1 MKKTTQN
8 IVIAIVITI
17 ILFALICVV
26 YQQFRKQP
34 IEQDKLGV
42 GEVLPDA
49 NNGLDDMLDNILD
62 SNIES
67 NGEKNNDSENN
78 SIAAAG
84 KETVAD
90 ENAMT
95 PKEAKAISLVKDKW
109 TEKFGNT
116 DGIDFNISIQN
127 DGKYL
132 VTVYDTKTTQTIS
145 GYIVDVTTGIINE
158 K

>member
-1 MKKTTQN
+1 MKKTTKN

-67 NGEKNNDSENN
+67 NEEK
-78 SIAAAG
+78 IMILRII
-84 KETVAD
+84 VLQQQ
-90 ENAMT
+90 
-95 PKEAKAISLVKDKW
+95 AKKQL
-109 TEKFGNT
+109 
-116 DGIDFNISIQN
+116 Q
-127 DGKYL
+127 
-132 VTVYDTKTTQTIS
+132 TKMQ
-145 GYIVDVTTGIINE
+145 
-158 K
+158 

>member
-1 MKKTTQN
+1 MGNVTETSYNVAKHPYLASSEIVTAENGEWLSKTLYDYDDKTEDLFGELMGKN
-8 IVIAIVITI
+8 ENTIVMA
-17 ILFALICVV
+17 
-26 YQQFRKQP
+26 P
-34 IEQDKLGV
+34 I
-42 GEVLPDA
+42 
-49 NNGLDDMLDNILD
+49 DN
-62 SNIES
+62 E
-67 NGEKNNDSENN
+67 EKNNDSENN

>member
-1 MKKTTQN
+1 MKKTTKN

-34 IEQDKLGV
+34 IEQDELGL

-67 NGEKNNDSENN
+67 DEEKNN
-78 SIAAAG
+78 SISVSS

-95 PKEAKAISLVKDKW
+95 PKEAKAISLVKEKW
-109 TEKFGNT
+109 SEEFGNT

>member
-1 MKKTTQN
+1 
-8 IVIAIVITI
+8 
-17 ILFALICVV
+17 
-26 YQQFRKQP
+26 
-34 IEQDKLGV
+34 
-42 GEVLPDA
+42 
-49 NNGLDDMLDNILD
+49 
-62 SNIES
+62 
-67 NGEKNNDSENN
+67 
-78 SIAAAG
+78 
-84 KETVAD
+84 
-90 ENAMT
+90 MT

-158 K
+158 NRSILWRKRQFRRNYKRVRKIATELENGDLSLEDSVSKFEEGMKLSKQCNDLLENAEKESLFC

>member
-1 MKKTTQN
+1 M
-8 IVIAIVITI
+8 
-17 ILFALICVV
+17 
-26 YQQFRKQP
+26 
-34 IEQDKLGV
+34 
-42 GEVLPDA
+42 LPDA

-67 NGEKNNDSENN
+67 NEEKNNDSENN

-90 ENAMT
+90 ENAM
-95 PKEAKAISLVKDKW
+95 
-109 TEKFGNT
+109 
-116 DGIDFNISIQN
+116 IDFNISIQN

>member
-1 MKKTTQN
+1 MKKTTKN

-34 IEQDKLGV
+34 IEQDKIGV

-67 NGEKNNDSENN
+67 NEEKKSMHLIYGRNDRHGSHRAWICAQAE
-78 SIAAAG
+78 IFFELAR
-84 KETVAD
+84 
-90 ENAMT
+90 
-95 PKEAKAISLVKDKW
+95 
-109 TEKFGNT
+109 
-116 DGIDFNISIQN
+116 
-127 DGKYL
+127 
-132 VTVYDTKTTQTIS
+132 
-145 GYIVDVTTGIINE
+145 
-158 K
+158 

>member
-1 MKKTTQN
+1 MKKTTKN

-67 NGEKNNDSENN
+67 NEEKNNDS
-78 SIAAAG
+78 
-84 KETVAD
+84 
-90 ENAMT
+90 
-95 PKEAKAISLVKDKW
+95 AIIES
-109 TEKFGNT
+109 F
-116 DGIDFNISIQN
+116 
-127 DGKYL
+127 
-132 VTVYDTKTTQTIS
+132 TKRHF
-145 GYIVDVTTGIINE
+145 

>member
-67 NGEKNNDSENN
+67 NEEK
-78 SIAAAG
+78 IMILRII
-84 KETVAD
+84 VLQQQ
-90 ENAMT
+90 
-95 PKEAKAISLVKDKW
+95 AKKQL
-109 TEKFGNT
+109 
-116 DGIDFNISIQN
+116 Q
-127 DGKYL
+127 
-132 VTVYDTKTTQTIS
+132 TKMQ
-145 GYIVDVTTGIINE
+145 
-158 K
+158 